1 VKRLV
6 TGLLL
11 ISLSLAMGLS
21 LLASQAP
28 DGLEHSLETVGA
40 DSGSNVIASPMPD
53 YQVPGGSSE
62 TFRRVL
68 AGLSGTLAV
77 FGMVLLVGWFMR
89 RAQGER

>member
-6 TGLLL
+6 AGLLL
-11 ISLSLAMGLS
+11 ISLALAAGLA

-28 DGLEHSLETVGA
+28 DGLEHSLETVGV

-77 FGMVLLVGWFMR
+77 FGLVLVVGWFLR